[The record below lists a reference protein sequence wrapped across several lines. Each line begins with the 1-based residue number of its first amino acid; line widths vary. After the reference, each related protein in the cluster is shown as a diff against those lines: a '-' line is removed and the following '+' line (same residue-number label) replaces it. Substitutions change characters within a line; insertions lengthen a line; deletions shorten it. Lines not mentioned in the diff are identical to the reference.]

1 MHQTIKAIELT
12 QFGGPEALPT
22 FPEAAALLLNA
33 VTARL
38 SLNTPA
44 LSPGTTLVLAGAAGA
59 VGGFAVETAKAEGL
73 TVLAYTSDA
82 DQTTVRDLDADQV
95 LRRQDA
101 TSDIRGVL
109 PGGAPALIDGAALN
123 AQVLGAVVDGGAM
136 VSLKGW
142 TGPTERGITIHPVS
156 SYRAATD
163 TAVLDRIA
171 RQAENGE
178 LTVCVGDLLPA
189 SRAAEAHQRLVAGGV
204 RGRLVL
210 DFANPQW

>member
-1 MHQTIKAIELT
+1 MKAIGLT
-12 QFGGPEALPT
+12 QFGGPEVLPT
-22 FPEAAALLLNA
+22 FPEAVTLLLNA

-38 SLNTPA
+38 SLNTLA
-44 LSPGTTLVLAGAAGA
+44 LSPGTTLVVAGAAGE
-59 VGGFAVETAKAEGL
+59 VGGFAVETAKADGL

-82 DQTTVRDLDADQV
+82 DQTTVRDLGADQVV

-156 SYRAATD
+156 SYRAAPGRFTGHGQPAPWI
-163 TAVLDRIA
+163 AVDILRVEDGILM
-171 RQAENGE
+171 EHWDVIE
-178 LTVCVGDLLPA
+178 EEA
-189 SRAAEAHQRLVAGGV
+189 SREQSVSGLPMYGDTFPEER
-204 RGRLVL
+204 
-210 DFANPQW
+210 